1 MTTPQRITKTF
12 TRQLDQTDCGVA
24 CLLSLVRYHG
34 GDVSRERLRELSGTS
49 IQGTTML
56 GLCQAATGLGL
67 EAEGFE
73 ADGVQNLHDLT
84 MPVVLHVV
92 LEERLQHYVVFYG
105 IIPASLP
112 KGQTNPSSGVK
123 YRIGD
128 PGKGVVEMTADEL
141 ETIWQSRALLQV
153 TPTESFVQTGQQQKG
168 QWQWFQALIRDDVP
182 LLGIAAGLG
191 ILIAVLGLSMALFSQ
206 RLIDDI
212 LPKQNTEKLTWGL
225 ILLAV
230 LLLAR
235 SGLNYL
241 RSFFLLRQSREFNIR
256 IADSF
261 FRDLLRLP
269 KAFFDTRKTGDLV
282 ARLNDTR
289 RIQSTISFLTGSVV
303 IDTLVV
309 LITAG
314 VLFRYSWQI
323 GLLSLLSF
331 PLYGWLVWR
340 FNGLIITGQ
349 REVMAS
355 YARTESHFIDSM
367 SGIGA
372 IKAGR
377 REEFFARITQ
387 SVYQLFQHKLYDLGL
402 LGNRYGI
409 LSEVFGVGLLMALI
423 SVTAFMVLQKHL
435 LLGEMM
441 AIISMASTLI
451 SSVSKLSTTNI
462 QLQEAR
468 VAFDRMREFTEL
480 PKETMGEMTPAD
492 QHLTSLTVENLS
504 FRFPGRPAL
513 LKNVSFTV
521 RRGEIVG
528 IVGETGSGKSMLLQL
543 LQKFYEPETGQL
555 NVGVTSLNWAEKTV
569 SWSDISLEDWR
580 NRIACVPQSIKIF
593 NGTLLDNICL
603 GNVLEEGEAVV
614 HFCQKHGFDRYFESL
629 PQSYFTLV
637 GEEGINL
644 SGGQQQLVGLARA
657 LYRRP
662 QLLLLDEATS
672 ALDRQTEQFVLE
684 LLNRLRP
691 QLATV
696 LVTHRSQSVQ
706 LTDRVYGLTTGCL
719 EEQKAVAVFS

>member
-1 MTTPQRITKTF
+1 M
-12 TRQLDQTDCGVA
+12 
-24 CLLSLVRYHG
+24 
-34 GDVSRERLRELSGTS
+34 
-49 IQGTTML
+49 
-56 GLCQAATGLGL
+56 
-67 EAEGFE
+67 
-73 ADGVQNLHDLT
+73 
-84 MPVVLHVV
+84 
-92 LEERLQHYVVFYG
+92 
-105 IIPASLP
+105 
-112 KGQTNPSSGVK
+112 
-123 YRIGD
+123 
-128 PGKGVVEMTADEL
+128 
-141 ETIWQSRALLQV
+141 
-153 TPTESFVQTGQQQKG
+153 
-168 QWQWFQALIRDDVP
+168 IRDDVP

-212 LPKQNTEKLTWGL
+212 LPKQNAEKLTLGL
-225 ILLAV
+225 VLLAV

-340 FNGLIITGQ
+340 FNGRIITGQ

-409 LSEVFGVGLLMALI
+409 LSEVVGVGLLMALI

-468 VAFDRMREFTEL
+468 VAFDRMREFFRNRSKFSTGLCWITFAWAMCWKKAKQSFNFARNTVLTGILNPFRKATL
-480 PKETMGEMTPAD
+480 PWLVKKVLISPAD
-492 QHLTSLTVENLS
+492 NSNWWGWLGRCTGVHNCCCWMKQLRHSTARPSSLCWTS
-504 FRFPGRPAL
+504 
-513 LKNVSFTV
+513 
-521 RRGEIVG
+521 
-528 IVGETGSGKSMLLQL
+528 
-543 LQKFYEPETGQL
+543 
-555 NVGVTSLNWAEKTV
+555 
-569 SWSDISLEDWR
+569 
-580 NRIACVPQSIKIF
+580 
-593 NGTLLDNICL
+593 
-603 GNVLEEGEAVV
+603 
-614 HFCQKHGFDRYFESL
+614 
-629 PQSYFTLV
+629 
-637 GEEGINL
+637 
-644 SGGQQQLVGLARA
+644 
-657 LYRRP
+657 
-662 QLLLLDEATS
+662 
-672 ALDRQTEQFVLE
+672 
-684 LLNRLRP
+684 
-691 QLATV
+691 
-696 LVTHRSQSVQ
+696 
-706 LTDRVYGLTTGCL
+706 
-719 EEQKAVAVFS
+719 